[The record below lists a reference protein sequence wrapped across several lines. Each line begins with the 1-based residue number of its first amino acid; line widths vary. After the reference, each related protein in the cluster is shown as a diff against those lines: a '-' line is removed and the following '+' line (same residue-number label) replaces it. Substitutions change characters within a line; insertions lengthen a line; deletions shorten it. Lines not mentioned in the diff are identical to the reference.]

1 MAPLPHHYLFTF
13 WLSVSEIARLAV
25 IDSFLI
31 QENTLPSCFL
41 CKQIVLGLE
50 GQDDEL
56 ETAILL
62 TGDGA
67 LGACAYG
74 PCHIECLVR
83 SEWGRKWSDYRK
95 RSLLQC
101 SWIRVVSNRE
111 GLTTILNS
119 KTSDLY
125 IFEETGL
132 QWRFKC
138 SYAKELAQ
146 SEDRDLIRRYSS
158 TYNLN
163 LSDYESIAATVW
175 TELKSAGRY
184 PFINLANDL
193 GIANMVRN
201 PTILA
206 TSEIQ
211 FDVRLLEKWKAGWIV
226 GRSLHHELI
235 PQSVVR
241 CIKNHLNSAD

>member
-1 MAPLPHHYLFTF
+1 M
-13 WLSVSEIARLAV
+13 VEV

-56 ETAILL
+56 ETGILK
-62 TGDGA
+62 TGDEA
-67 LGACAYG
+67 LGASAYG

-83 SEWGRKWSDYRK
+83 SEWGNKWSDYRK

-101 SWIRVVSNRE
+101 SWISFVSNRE

-125 IFEETGL
+125 VFEETGL
-132 QWRFKC
+132 QWRFKY
-138 SYAKELAQ
+138 SDAKELAR
-146 SEDRDLIRRYSS
+146 SEDSELIRRYSS

-175 TELKSAGRY
+175 TELKSTGRY
-184 PFINLANDL
+184 SFINLANDL
-193 GIANMVRN
+193 GIANKVRH
-201 PTILA
+201 PTVLA
-206 TSEIQ
+206 RSEIL
-211 FDVRLLEKWKAGWIV
+211 FDVRMLEKWKAGWIV

-235 PQSVVR
+235 PQSVVL
-241 CIKNHLNSAD
+241 CIKNFLNSAD

>member
-1 MAPLPHHYLFTF
+1 
-13 WLSVSEIARLAV
+13 
-25 IDSFLI
+25 
-31 QENTLPSCFL
+31 LPSCFL

-50 GQDDEL
+50 GQDEEL
-56 ETAILL
+56 ETAILQ
-62 TGDGA
+62 TGDEA
-67 LGACAYG
+67 LGASAYG
-74 PCHIECLVR
+74 PCHIECLIR
-83 SEWGRKWSDYRK
+83 SEWGNKWSDYRK

-101 SWIRVVSNRE
+101 SWITVVSNRE
-111 GLTTILNS
+111 NLTTILNS

-132 QWRFKC
+132 QWRFKY
-138 SYAKELAQ
+138 SYAKELVQ

-163 LSDYESIAATVW
+163 LSDHESIAATVW
-175 TELKSAGRY
+175 TELKSAGSY
-184 PFINLANDL
+184 PFITLANDL
-193 GIANMVRN
+193 GIANKVRN

-206 TSEIQ
+206 TSEIL
-211 FDVRLLEKWKAGWIV
+211 FDVRMLEKWKAGWIV